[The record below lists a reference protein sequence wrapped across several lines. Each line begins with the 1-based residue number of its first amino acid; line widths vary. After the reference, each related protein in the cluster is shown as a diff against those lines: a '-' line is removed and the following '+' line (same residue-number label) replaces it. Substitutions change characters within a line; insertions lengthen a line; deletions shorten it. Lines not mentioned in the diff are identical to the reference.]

1 MTPTLVDLISMVLW
15 RILQYVKVLGKDV
28 KIIMVELQCL
38 NIFINVCLIGNTV
51 ESQPLIGKRIEKE
64 IVKRLEY

>member
-15 RILQYVKVLGKDV
+15 RILQYVKVLWKDV

>member
-38 NIFINVCLIGNTV
+38 NIFINVCLLGNTV

>member
-15 RILQYVKVLGKDV
+15 RTLQYVKVLGKDV
-28 KIIMVELQCL
+28 KIIMLELQCL

>member
-1 MTPTLVDLISMVLW
+1 MVLW

>member
-28 KIIMVELQCL
+28 KIIIVELQCL

-64 IVKRLEY
+64 IIKRLEY

>member
-15 RILQYVKVLGKDV
+15 RILQYVTVLGKDV
-28 KIIMVELQCL
+28 KNIIVELQCL